1 MALKPIKKKK
11 LFEEIITAMENYIQ
25 VEDISPGDKLP
36 SENELS
42 AIFQVSKTAVRE
54 AMSVLQANGII
65 EKRSGAGIFLKDI
78 GGEGIGAR
86 VTNHLL
92 NRKEL
97 YEILEFR
104 RGIETEAVAL
114 AAERATEEDVRL
126 ILQAHDKLKEAHS
139 NGELGLE
146 EDYMFHYS
154 IILASHN
161 SIYKEVFDIVAEKF
175 EEGMRLSKMQ
185 SSTVPGRF
193 EAAVREHDKIIEAL
207 RNKDSKAAA
216 DAMRM
221 HLIQNENKIL
231 SNIKKQ

>member
-11 LFEEIITAMENYIQ
+11 LFEEIITAMENYIH

-114 AAERATEEDVRL
+114 AAERATEEDMRL

-193 EAAVREHDKIIEAL
+193 EAVVREHDKIIEAL
-207 RNKDSKAAA
+207 CNKDSKAAA

>member
-114 AAERATEEDVRL
+114 AAERATEEDMRL

-193 EAAVREHDKIIEAL
+193 EAAVREHDNIIEAL
-207 RNKDSKAAA
+207 CNKDSKAAA
-216 DAMRM
+216 DAMRI